1 MKIGYDAKRAFENQT
16 GLGNYSRDLINNY
29 SLSNPKLQILL
40 FAPKIFQN
48 KRLDFL
54 KSRQNVKIV
63 KPKNFF
69 YRFFQS
75 IWRSFGILIDLK
87 REKVDVFHGLSHEI
101 PFGIDKTK
109 IKTVVT
115 IHDLIFLRLP
125 QYFNIFDRLI
135 YYYKIKYACKKS
147 DKIIAISNQTK
158 SDIMELFKIE
168 PKKIEVVY
176 QSCNSVFKSQTK
188 NIIKKDLGLPKNYI
202 LYVSSIEERKNLLS
216 LIKVLKIMKSKNL
229 VVIGNGKDYKKKCVN
244 YIKNNNLQKRIFF
257 MHNLNLDEI
266 AIAYRNASILVYPS
280 IYEGFGIPIL
290 EALYSKIPVITT
302 RGGCFEEAGGTHT
315 KYVDTKNTD
324 EIVSAIKEIE
334 DNADVRKKMIDNGY
348 AHAKTF
354 CDKSINEK
362 LNNIY
367 SELLNGSRS

>member
-16 GLGNYSRDLINNY
+16 GLGNYSRDLINTY
-29 SLSNPKLQILL
+29 SLSNPKFQILL
-40 FAPKIFQN
+40 FASKIFQN

-54 KSRQNVKIV
+54 RCRDNIKIV

-87 REKVDVFHGLSHEI
+87 KEKVDIFHGLSHEI

-135 YYYKIKYACKKS
+135 YYCKVKYACKRS

-158 SDIMELFKIE
+158 SDIMKFFKIDC
-168 PKKIEVVY
+168 KKIEVVY
-176 QSCNSVFKSQTK
+176 QSCNPVFKSHKK
-188 NIIKKDLGLPKNYI
+188 NMVKKDLGLPKNYI
-202 LYVSSIEERKNLLS
+202 LYVSSIEERKNLLP
-216 LIKVLKIMKSKNL
+216 LIKVLKKMKYKNL
-229 VVIGNGKDYKKKCVN
+229 VVIGDGKDYKEKCIN

-257 MHNLNLDEI
+257 KHNLNLEEI

-280 IYEGFGIPIL
+280 IYEGFGIPII
-290 EALYSKIPVITT
+290 EALYSKVPVITT
-302 RGGCFEEAGGTHT
+302 KGGCFEEAGGTYT

-334 DNADVRKKMIDNGY
+334 DNPTIRKKMIDNGY

-354 CDKSINEK
+354 CDKSVNEK

-367 SELLNGSRS
+367 LDLLNGNRS

>member
-16 GLGNYSRDLINNY
+16 GLGNYSRDLINTY
-29 SLSNPKLQILL
+29 SLSNPKFQILL
-40 FAPKIFQN
+40 FASKIFQN
-48 KRLDFL
+48 KRLDFI
-54 KSRQNVKIV
+54 KSRKNIKIV
-63 KPKNFF
+63 GPKNFL
-69 YRFFQS
+69 FQLLKP
-75 IWRSFGILIDLK
+75 IWRSFGILKDLK
-87 REKVDVFHGLSHEI
+87 KEKIDIFHGLSHEI
-101 PFGIDKTK
+101 PFGIHKTK

-135 YYYKIKYACKKS
+135 YYYKVKYACMRS

-168 PKKIEVVY
+168 STKIEVVY
-176 QSCNSVFKSQTK
+176 QSCNSVFKSHNLNVTRR
-188 NIIKKDLGLPKNYI
+188 DLGLPKDYI
-202 LYVSSIEERKNLLS
+202 LYVSSIEERKNLLT
-216 LIKVLKIMKSKNL
+216 LIKAVNIMKHKKL
-229 VVIGNGKDYKKKCVN
+229 VVIGDGKGYKKKCIN

-257 MHNLNLDEI
+257 KHNLNLEEI
-266 AIAYRNASILVYPS
+266 AFAYRNASVLVYPS
-280 IYEGFGIPIL
+280 TYEGFGIPII

-302 RGGCFEEAGGTHT
+302 MGGCFEEAGGTST
-315 KYVDTKNTD
+315 KYIDTKNTD

-334 DNADVRKKMIDNGY
+334 NNPTIRKKMIDNGY

-354 CDKSINEK
+354 CDKSINKK

-367 SELLNGSRS
+367 SELINGSRS

>member
-1 MKIGYDAKRAFENQT
+1 M
-16 GLGNYSRDLINNY
+16 
-29 SLSNPKLQILL
+29 
-40 FAPKIFQN
+40 
-48 KRLDFL
+48 
-54 KSRQNVKIV
+54 
-63 KPKNFF
+63 
-69 YRFFQS
+69 
-75 IWRSFGILIDLK
+75 WRSFGILIDLK
-87 REKVDVFHGLSHEI
+87 KEKVDVFHGLSHEI

-125 QYFNIFDRLI
+125 QYFNIFDRLV
-135 YYYKIKYACKKS
+135 YYYKVKYACKRS

-158 SDIMELFKIE
+158 LDIMEYFKIDS
-168 PKKIEVVY
+168 KKIEVVY
-176 QSCNSVFKSQTK
+176 QSCNSVFKSQKK
-188 NIIKKDLGLPKNYI
+188 NVIKKDLGLPKNYI

-229 VVIGNGKDYKKKCVN
+229 VVIGDGKDYKKKCMH

-257 MHNLNLDEI
+257 KHDLHLEEI
-266 AIAYRNASILVYPS
+266 AIAYKNASILVYPS

-290 EALYSKIPVITT
+290 EALYSKIPVFTT
-302 RGGCFEEAGGTHT
+302 KGGCFEEAGGTHT
-315 KYVDTKNTD
+315 KYIDTKNTE

-334 DNADVRKKMIDNGY
+334 DNPDIRKEMIDNGY

-354 CDKSINEK
+354 CDKSVNEK

-367 SELLNGSRS
+367 SDLVNGNRS

>member
-16 GLGNYSRDLINNY
+16 GLGNYSRDLINTY
-29 SLSNPKLQILL
+29 SLLNPKFQILL
-40 FAPKIFQN
+40 FASKIFQN

-54 KSRQNVKIV
+54 KSRYNIKIV

-69 YRFFQS
+69 YQFFQS

-87 REKVDVFHGLSHEI
+87 KEKVDIFHGLSHEI

-135 YYYKIKYACKKS
+135 YYHKVKYACKRS

-158 SDIMELFKIE
+158 SDIMKYFKIDS
-168 PKKIEVVY
+168 KKIEVVY
-176 QSCNSVFKSQTK
+176 QSCNSIFKSQKK

-202 LYVSSIEERKNLLS
+202 LYVSSIEERKNLLT
-216 LIKVLKIMKSKNL
+216 LIKALNVMKSKNL
-229 VVIGNGKDYKKKCVN
+229 VVVGDGKGYKEKCVD
-244 YIKNNNLQKRIFF
+244 YIKNNNLQKRIYFK
-257 MHNLNLDEI
+257 HNLNLEEI

-302 RGGCFEEAGGTHT
+302 KGGCFEEAGGTHT
-315 KYVDTKNTD
+315 KYVNTKNTD

-334 DNADVRKKMIDNGY
+334 DNPDIRKEMIDNGY

-354 CDKSINEK
+354 CDKSVNEK

-367 SELLNGSRS
+367 LDLVNESRS

>member
-63 KPKNFF
+63 RPRNFF

-125 QYFNIFDRLI
+125 QFFNIFDRLI

-176 QSCNSVFKSQTK
+176 QSCNSVFKNQNK

-257 MHNLNLDEI
+257 MHNLNLEEI

-334 DNADVRKKMIDNGY
+334 DNADIRKKMIDNGY

-367 SELLNGSRS
+367 SELLNGSRN